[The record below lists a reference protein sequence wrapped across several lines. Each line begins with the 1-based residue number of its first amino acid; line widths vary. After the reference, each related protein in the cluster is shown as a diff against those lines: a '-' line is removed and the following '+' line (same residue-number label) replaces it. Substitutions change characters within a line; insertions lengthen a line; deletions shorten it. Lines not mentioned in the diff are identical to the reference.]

1 MSSMKEQQELLQQYV
16 SDMLALE
23 KHIHDAVKR
32 QRDDKATEKFGDAHR
47 LVSRLEASLDQR
59 IAMLERHLEQLG
71 GDSGSPVKDAVS
83 SALGAVAGMYDK
95 IRSSTVAKML
105 RDDYTALSLSA
116 ISYTM
121 LNTTALALNSPGTAQ
136 MALSHLKEVT
146 PVITELSRLIPLI
159 VAQELSAEEVDAN
172 TTVGAESIQQTQQ
185 AWDAAHVNRQV
196 FA

>member
-32 QRDDKATEKFGDAHR
+32 QRDDKTTEKFGDAHR

-136 MALSHLKEVT
+136 MALSHLKEIT

-159 VAQELSAEEVDAN
+159 VAQELSVEEVDAN